1 VVLIPDRV
9 GTDPELGV
17 WISKLLRHG
26 GVITPPAHFSVLG
39 HHRDVRTSINGG
51 ALRLLAPLEF
61 SDDRC
66 VG

>member
-9 GTDPELGV
+9 GTDPGLGV
-17 WISKLLRHG
+17 WISKRRRHS
-26 GVITPPAHFSVLG
+26 GVITPPSHFGVLG
-39 HHRDVRTSINGG
+39 HHRDVRTRINGG
-51 ALRLLAPLEF
+51 VLRLLELLEF